1 MKIDEYAKMKDK
13 ISKLSHKELYKIVSD
28 LALNVNRNFYFIEKK
43 GLTSYSAM
51 YNFYKNKYGDE
62 KAKEQRIKVSKEMSD
77 AELRKIYKIA
87 LSTLK
92 PYEYNKS
99 AIGTSV
105 TASGTEKIKEEITKK
120 IFNIE
125 ELTENIKDEKEKQEA
140 QKALLEQAEET
151 IKKDINWTEYWRAF
165 NTYKS
170 LEANN
175 AKEQSA
181 KVLQILKDEFVEG
194 NDISDNEKLR
204 ERINKILE
212 EQKQK
217 TPPPTG
223 ENKEEG
229 VYEIS
234 DRADEEDIND
244 GLEARNVF

>member
-1 MKIDEYAKMKDK
+1 MKIEEYAKMKDK
-13 ISKLSHKELYKIVSD
+13 ISKLSHKELYKVVSD

-43 GLTSYSAM
+43 NLTPYSAM

-62 KAKEQRIKVSKEMSD
+62 NAKEQRIKVSREMSD
-77 AELRKIYKIA
+77 AELRKLYKIA

-125 ELTENIKDEKEKQEA
+125 EQTKDIKDEKQKKEA
-140 QKALLEQAEET
+140 QQALLEKAEET
-151 IKKDINWTEYWRAF
+151 IKEDINWSEYWRAF
-165 NTYKS
+165 NAYKS
-170 LEANN
+170 QEANN

-181 KVLQILKDEFVEG
+181 RVLQILKDEFVAG
-194 NDISDNEKLR
+194 NDISDNVKLR
-204 ERINKILE
+204 KKINRILE
-212 EQKQK
+212 EEKQK

-234 DRADEEDIND
+234 DRADEEEKDD